1 MESQQYSLLEPTK
14 NHWETVYTTK
24 DSTQVSWFTEHLNL
38 SLDFIHKT
46 GVDRAGKI
54 IDVGGGASTLVD
66 DLLER
71 GFQNITVLDVS
82 QSAISLAQKRLGC
95 QANSVNWLGA
105 DIRQVE
111 LPHHFYDVW
120 HDRAVFHF
128 LTDPEDRQT
137 YLNTVKYAVKPG
149 GHLIMATFA
158 IDGPQRCS
166 GLDVVRYNSTSIK
179 DEFGDIFELVDTTDE
194 FHKTPFAT
202 EQKFTYCY
210 LKKSQ

>member
-1 MESQQYSLLEPTK
+1 MEHKQYSILEQTK
-14 NHWETVYTTK
+14 NHWETVYITK

-38 SLDFIHKT
+38 SLDFIDKT
-46 GVDRAGKI
+46 GVDRDGQI

-66 DLLER
+66 DLLDR

-82 QSAISLAQKRLGC
+82 QAAITLAQKRLGDR
-95 QANSVNWLGA
+95 ANSVNWLDA
-105 DIRQVE
+105 DIRKVE

-128 LTDPEDRQT
+128 LTSVEERQA

-149 GHLIMATFA
+149 GNLIIATFA

-166 GLDVVRYNSTSIK
+166 GLDVVRYNSTSMK
-179 DEFGDIFELVDTTDE
+179 DEFGDSFELVDTADE

-210 LKKSQ
+210 LKKN